1 MAPSEENDKLSID
14 KITQNYN
21 LPGFKSSVFLNIQHC
36 YVGIKA
42 DNAQNVLSLS
52 EIIFSILRKIR
63 KPYEYS
69 TSLKICLTVIMAL
82 LQVKISLFT
91 SKLY

>member
-1 MAPSEENDKLSID
+1 MISLLTCYSANSNDIPDMVWVFESARNWEFDSRYVAPSEENDKLSID
-14 KITQNYN
+14 NITQNYN

-52 EIIFSILRKIR
+52 ENNIFN
-63 KPYEYS
+63 
-69 TSLKICLTVIMAL
+69 
-82 LQVKISLFT
+82 FT
-91 SKLY
+91 